1 VDDLQGSILA
11 LLRRHPGGLLP
22 GRIREELGL
31 RRGDSRQLRRIL
43 LRMLEGDAL
52 RKHRGRFLLPS
63 LETSRGRRK
72 GRHGGAS
79 LPLESVEQERARGM
93 EHLLGEYGLEAAFPE
108 PVLHEAD
115 TQAERDP
122 FMRGERR
129 DLSELNIVCI
139 DPADARDHDDALS
152 LEALDGGGHRLG
164 VHIADVAQYVQEGS
178 PLDVEARRRGNSSYF
193 YLDTIPMLPHRLS
206 GDLCSLLEDKPRP
219 AMSVFMDFD
228 ARGEITS
235 TEIVES
241 RVQVTASLS
250 YERADELLEE
260 SGELADQLRGL
271 LSLSVLLRA
280 RRSEE
285 GAIHFILPERVPLEV
300 DGQVDR
306 FGPAKILRSHSIV
319 EECMLAANRQVA
331 RFLRE
336 RGVKT
341 LHRVH
346 EKPDEDDVHEL
357 QAFLEKRGIKW
368 KRRGK
373 IRSEDYRRLAASV
386 SEHEDRERL
395 LFKMLRSMKRAA
407 YGPKPMGHFGLAWED
422 YLHFTSPIRRYPDL
436 LVHRQIKAILRQKKG
451 REPRDLESLGT
462 ELTEVE
468 SNSMAAEREGL
479 RLEMALWARRHM
491 GEIFDVE
498 IQAVLAG
505 GLIIRLPASGV
516 ESFLPASYLGDEWF
530 NYEEEH
536 ERLRGERTGK
546 VYAPGDLMKVLL
558 VDANLFTRRI
568 HFLLEEQPDRGET
581 VRESTQKEL

>member
-1 VDDLQGSILA
+1 MDDLQGSILA

-63 LETSRGRRK
+63 LEPKRGRGL

-93 EHLLGEYGLEAAFPE
+93 EHLLGEYGLDAAFPE
-108 PVLHEAD
+108 SVLMEAD

-129 DLSELNIVCI
+129 DLSDLRIICI

-152 LEALDGGGHRLG
+152 LEALKDGGHRLG
-164 VHIADVAQYVQEGS
+164 VHIADVAQYVHEGS
-178 PLDVEARRRGNSSYF
+178 PLDVEARRRGNSTYF
-193 YLDTIPMLPHRLS
+193 YLDTIPMLPQRLS
-206 GDLCSLLEDKPRP
+206 GDLCSLLENKARP
-219 AMSVFMDFD
+219 AMTVFMNFD
-228 ARGEITS
+228 ARGEIIS

-241 RVQVTASLS
+241 RVQVSASLS

-260 SGELADQLRGL
+260 PGEFADTLRGL

-285 GAIHFILPERVPLEV
+285 GAIHFILPERVPQEV
-300 DGQVDR
+300 DGQVES
-306 FGPAKILRSHSIV
+306 FGPNKFLRSHAIV
-319 EECMLAANRQVA
+319 EECMLAANREVA

-336 RGVKT
+336 RKVKT

-346 EKPDEDDVHEL
+346 ERPNEEDVQQL
-357 QAFLEKRGIKW
+357 QAFLEKRGITW
-368 KRRGK
+368 KRRGP
-373 IRSEDYRRLAASV
+373 IRSEDYRRLAAKV

-407 YGPKPMGHFGLAWED
+407 YGPKPLGHFGLSWED

-436 LVHRQIKAILRQKKG
+436 LVHRQIKAILRNKRGQ
-451 REPRDLESLGT
+451 EPRDLESLGV

-468 SNSMAAEREGL
+468 SNSMAAERDGL
-479 RLEMALWARRHM
+479 RLEMTLWARRHM
-491 GEIFDVE
+491 GEIFDMEV
-498 IQAVLAG
+498 QAVLAG
-505 GLIIRLPASGV
+505 GLIIRLPDSGV
-516 ESFLPASYLGDEWF
+516 ESFLPASLLGDEWF

-546 VYAPGDLMKVLL
+546 VYASGDRMKVLL

-568 HFLLEEQPDRGET
+568 HFLLEEHSDRGET
-581 VRESTQKEL
+581 VQESPPKEH

>member
-1 VDDLQGSILA
+1 
-11 LLRRHPGGLLP
+11 
-22 GRIREELGL
+22 
-31 RRGDSRQLRRIL
+31 
-43 LRMLEGDAL
+43 MLEGDAL

-63 LETSRGRRK
+63 LEHKRDRRK
-72 GRHGGAS
+72 GRRGGPS
-79 LPLESVEQERARGM
+79 LPLESIEQERARGM
-93 EHLLGEYGLEAAFPE
+93 EHLLAEYGLEAAFPE
-108 PVLHEAD
+108 AVLHEAD

-129 DLSELNIVCI
+129 DLSELNTVCI

-152 LEALDGGGHRLG
+152 LDSLEGGGHRLG

-178 PLDVEARRRGNSSYF
+178 PLDVEARRRGNSTYF

-206 GDLCSLLEDKPRP
+206 GDLCSLLEKKARP
-219 AMSVFMDFD
+219 AMSVFMDFN
-228 ARGEITS
+228 ARGEIQS

-241 RVQVTASLS
+241 RVQVSASLS

-260 SGELADQLRGL
+260 SGEIADDLRGL

-285 GAIHFILPERVPLEV
+285 GAIHFILPERVPQEV
-300 DGQVDR
+300 DGQVES
-306 FGPAKILRSHSIV
+306 FGPAKILRSHAIV

-336 RGVKT
+336 QKVKT

-346 EKPDEDDVHEL
+346 ERPDEEDVQQL
-357 QAFLEKRGIKW
+357 QAFLEKRGITW
-368 KRRGK
+368 KRQGR

-386 SEHEDRERL
+386 SEHEDRVRL

-407 YGPKPMGHFGLAWED
+407 YGPKPLGHFGLAWED
-422 YLHFTSPIRRYPDL
+422 YLHFTSPIRRYPEL
-436 LVHRQIKAILRQKKG
+436 LVHRQIKAILRKKKG
-451 REPRDLESLGT
+451 REPRDLETLGA

-479 RLEMALWARRHM
+479 RLEMSLWARRHL
-491 GEIFDVE
+491 GESFDVE
-498 IQAVLAG
+498 VQAVLAG
-505 GLIIRLPASGV
+505 GLIIKLPTVGV
-516 ESFLPASYLGDEWF
+516 ESFLPASLLGDEWF

-546 VYAPGDLMKVLL
+546 VYTPGDRMKVLL

-568 HFLLEEQPDRGET
+568 HFLLEEDSDRGET
-581 VRESTQKEL
+581 IQESSSKEY